1 MCNSDEHD
9 HVHDHSHRQSHDH
22 GHCHSHGH
30 EHAYK
35 KSHAT
40 GRGQGRT
47 AGHGHGES
55 CKYAQGC
62 RNDASTNGHN
72 ILVVDPVSGAAGDMW
87 LGALVD
93 LGVPWEEL
101 TEALRGLGVDGYEL
115 RCDSV
120 ISKGIR
126 ATKVEVLLDDRPQP
140 HRHLHHVAQ
149 IIENSAMAA
158 SVKEMAIRVFT
169 RLAES
174 EAKVHGCPVEK
185 VHFHEV
191 GAVDAIVDIVGTCW
205 ALAYLKV
212 EEILVLPLPL
222 GSGTVRCA
230 HGVMPVPAPATA
242 DLVRDFP
249 VYLGGGEGELVTPT
263 GAALCTTLG
272 RPHDSHSQGMPLRI
286 ERIGHGAGTRPAKDR
301 PNVLRLLLGRRE
313 EAGKSW
319 LVCIGGTAHA
329 HGHSDRH
336 GQGHGSHGGHV
347 GHGDQGG
354 YGEGRGQV
362 LGQGA
367 QGHDGVHHSLVG
379 QAGICL
385 GEMQRGG
392 SENSAGAM
400 PALLWEDVQVIE
412 TTVDDMNP
420 QWLSP
425 LTARLFDAGA
435 LDVQAVSVMMKK
447 GRLGC
452 HLTVLCPPERG
463 AVVLEQLFAESTT
476 LGVRSR
482 LERRACL
489 DRDWVTVTTDG
500 GPVRLKRGI
509 LGGRVVNIHPEFD
522 DCQAAARRG
531 NLPVKEIHRQALAA
545 YEEERSRKAE

>member
-1 MCNSDEHD
+1 MCNADEHGYEPTAN
-9 HVHDHSHRQSHDH
+9 H
-22 GHCHSHGH
+22 GHRH
-30 EHAYK
+30 EHTAHDDGHNADK
-35 KSHAT
+35 EVRCKQ
-40 GRGQGRT
+40 GQGRRN
-47 AGHGHGES
+47 AISADGH
-55 CKYAQGC
+55 K
-62 RNDASTNGHN
+62 

-101 TEALRGLGVDGYEL
+101 TEALQGLGVDGYEL
-115 RCDSV
+115 RRDVV

-126 ATKVEVLLDDRPQP
+126 ATKVNVILDERPQP
-140 HRHLHHVAQ
+140 HRHLRHVVE
-149 IIENSAMAA
+149 IIDGSTLADP
-158 SVKEMAIRVFT
+158 VKEKAIRVFT

-174 EAKVHGCPVEK
+174 EAKVHGCAVEK

-191 GAVDAIVDIVGTCW
+191 GAVDAIIDIVGTCW
-205 ALAYLKV
+205 ALAYLQV
-212 EEILVLPLPL
+212 EEIFVLPLPL

-286 ERIGHGAGTRPAKDR
+286 ERIGHGAGSREAKDR

-313 EAGKSW
+313 EAGKNW
-319 LVCIGGTAHA
+319 LVCSGGATHGQGRGYG
-329 HGHSDRH
+329 HGHSQE
-336 GQGHGSHGGHV
+336 QGDV
-347 GHGDQGG
+347 
-354 YGEGRGQV
+354 
-362 LGQGA
+362 
-367 QGHDGVHHSLVG
+367 
-379 QAGICL
+379 CL
-385 GEMQRGG
+385 GETPRGG
-392 SENSAGAM
+392 SNDSIGGA
-400 PALLWEDVQVIE
+400 PALRWESVQVIE

-425 LTARLFDAGA
+425 LTQRLFEAGA
-435 LDVQAVSVMMKK
+435 LDVQALSVLMKK
-447 GRLGC
+447 GRLGS
-452 HLTVLCPPERG
+452 HLTVLCSPDRAG
-463 AVVLEQLFAESTT
+463 AVLEQLFAESTT

-482 LERRACL
+482 LEQRACL
-489 DRDWVTVTTDG
+489 ERDWITVTTEG

-509 LGGRVVNIHPEFD
+509 LGGRVFNVHPEFE

-531 NLPVKEIHRQALAA
+531 NRPVKEIYRQALAK
-545 YEEERSRKAE
+545 YEAETVKTAE

>member
-1 MCNSDEHD
+1 MCNSDE
-9 HVHDHSHRQSHDH
+9 Q
-22 GHCHSHGH
+22 
-30 EHAYK
+30 
-35 KSHAT
+35 T
-40 GRGQGRT
+40 
-47 AGHGHGES
+47 GHGHGERGKHS
-55 CKYAQGC
+55 HGC
-62 RNDASTNGHN
+62 RNDAPTNGHN

-115 RCDSV
+115 RRESV

-126 ATKVEVLLDDRPQP
+126 ATKVNVLLDDRPQP

-149 IIENSAMAA
+149 IIESSAMA
-158 SVKEMAIRVFT
+158 SPVKEMAIRVFT

-174 EAKVHGCPVEK
+174 EAKVHGCSVEK

-205 ALAYLKV
+205 ALEYLKV

-286 ERIGHGAGTRPAKDR
+286 ERIGHGAGSRPAKDR

-319 LVCIGGTAHA
+319 LVCSGGMTHA
-329 HGHSDRH
+329 HGHHHGHGHKHASGHGHGNGHGIKQENEHRHEHGHENGHEQRDDHGHDHGH
-336 GQGHGSHGGHV
+336 GQK
-347 GHGDQGG
+347 GD
-354 YGEGRGQV
+354 
-362 LGQGA
+362 
-367 QGHDGVHHSLVG
+367 
-379 QAGICL
+379 CL
-385 GEMQRGG
+385 GELQRGG
-392 SENSAGAM
+392 SEHGAGGV

-463 AVVLEQLFAESTT
+463 TVVLEQLFAESTT

-489 DRDWVTVTTDG
+489 ERDWVTVTTEG

-509 LGGRVVNIHPEFD
+509 LAGRVVNIHPEFD

-531 NLPVKEIHRQALAA
+531 NLPIKEIHRQALAA
-545 YEEERSRKAE
+545 YEEIRPEKAE